1 MNEFQEVLNKIKK
14 ITVRD
19 AINKYK
25 EFETVSDEVKFILHL
40 AELEADRL
48 SIADMDISEAI
59 QNWHI
64 GAIKYFRKEACHNIY
79 IDSDSVK
86 EGDPI

>member
-1 MNEFQEVLNKIKK
+1 MNGFQDVLNKIKK

-19 AINKYK
+19 AINKYR
-25 EFETVSDEVKFILHL
+25 EFEPVSDEIKFILYL

-48 SIADMDISEAI
+48 SIADMDISDALK
-59 QNWHI
+59 NWKI
-64 GAIKYFRKEACHNIY
+64 GAIKYFRKEVYHNIY
-79 IDSDSVK
+79 IDTDSAK

>member
-1 MNEFQEVLNKIKK
+1 MIEFQSVLNKIKK
-14 ITVRD
+14 VTVRD
-19 AINKYK
+19 AINNYK
-25 EFETVSDEVKFILHL
+25 KFEPVSEEVKFILHL

-64 GAIKYFRKEACHNIY
+64 GAIKYYRKEASHGIY
-79 IDSDSVK
+79 IDTDSVK
-86 EGDPI
+86 EDL